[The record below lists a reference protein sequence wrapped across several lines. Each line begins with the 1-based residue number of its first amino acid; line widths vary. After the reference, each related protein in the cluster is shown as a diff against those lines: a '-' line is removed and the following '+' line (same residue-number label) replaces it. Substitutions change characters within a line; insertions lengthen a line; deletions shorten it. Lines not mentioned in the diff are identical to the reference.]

1 MEKKGKQF
9 KKIFYFCQEIECK
22 TRVNEVSTTFY
33 HKKTETLKLK
43 NKKTMKKLTV
53 LFASLMLLASTSVF
67 AQSKGQIWL
76 DGNIHFNSYSGEK
89 GGVDKRGNSAFG
101 INVSG
106 NYMLDKNWS
115 VGLGLGFESTSRD
128 VNIAPDYTDKTSM
141 FTVTL
146 QGHYFMKLN
155 KVITWTPRAYAYIG
169 FGSEN
174 NETPMVGGGAK
185 DEYDLSEMG
194 LMIEPLNF
202 QFNVSKN
209 FALTAACDLATF
221 GYTHTKN
228 TLNKVD
234 DTDNNLTFKCGSWSE
249 NLGNLGLRFG
259 FRLFF

>member
-1 MEKKGKQF
+1 MVKRF
-9 KKIFYFCQEIECK
+9 LHCF
-22 TRVNEVSTTFY
+22 TV
-33 HKKTETLKLK
+33 KKTETLKLK
-43 NKKTMKKLTV
+43 KQKKMKKLTV

-67 AQSKGQIWL
+67 AQSKGQIWF
-76 DGNIHFNSYSGEK
+76 DGNIHFNSYSGEA
-89 GGVDKRGNSAFG
+89 GGVDKLGNSAFG

-115 VGLGLGFESTSRD
+115 IGLGLGFENTSRD
-128 VNIAPDYTDKTSM
+128 VNVTPNYTDKTNM
-141 FTVTL
+141 FTITL
-146 QGHYFMKLN
+146 QGNYFMKLTKN
-155 KVITWTPRAYAYIG
+155 ITWTPRAYAYIG

-174 NETPMVGGGAK
+174 DESPMVFNAPK
-185 DEYDLSEMG
+185 DEYDLFEMG

-221 GYTHTKN
+221 GYTHTKT

-234 DTDNNLTFKCGSWSE
+234 DTDNSFTFKCGSWSE